1 MGEVKSETSI
11 SEALGAIG
19 SRIDNMTVAEIAKE
33 TGKSER
39 GIKAHLTRHG
49 ITTKDY
55 DGAEKKAKAFKASET
70 SSLPE
75 MTATSNLSNTYQAMA
90 SVERDSSSRWSVLG
104 WIFAIIWMGMTFWG
118 FSTFGGG
125 FFLFWLLLSFLFPA
139 AYMMTAGSGDDAA
152 KKKKLDSLSDE
163 DRKAYLQI
171 EQNISERRNKIMAEY
186 RHTSQFGDSN
196 PNLVCP
202 HCQTKGQVRSKAAE
216 EVTSTKVVPV
226 VGNTIKARKK
236 VTQMH
241 CDNCGT
247 TWNV

>member
-1 MGEVKSETSI
+1 MNETKTETSI
-11 SEALGAIG
+11 SESLDAIG
-19 SRIDNMTVAEIAKE
+19 SRIGNMAVAEISRE

-39 GIKAHLTRHG
+39 SIKAYLTRHG
-49 ITTKDY
+49 ITAKDY
-55 DGAEKKAKAFKASET
+55 DGAEKYAKAVNALNT
-70 SSLPE
+70 SSLSE
-75 MTATSNLSNTYQAMA
+75 AKATPSLSNTYQTMT
-90 SVERDSSSRWSVLG
+90 SIESDSRGRWAVLG
-104 WIFAIIWMGMTFWG
+104 WVFAIIWIGITFWG

-139 AYMMTAGSGDDAA
+139 AYMMTASSGDDAA
-152 KKKKLDSLSDE
+152 KKQKLDSMSAGERD
-163 DRKAYLQI
+163 AYIKI
-171 EQNISERRNKIMAEY
+171 EQNISERQAKITEEY
-186 RHTSQFGDSN
+186 RHKSQYGDTN

-202 HCQTKGQVRSKAAE
+202 HCQTKGQVRSKASE